1 MRLREF
7 VYEPSL
13 HQAAHVHD
21 YTSVSFVARGELEET
36 ACGERR
42 NGTAGDVIVK
52 PAGVV
57 HEDRFG
63 PSGATMYTLVLDG
76 DAGRYQ
82 WRFGGPPSALFVR
95 AIREWR
101 AGAAFEEIAIDL
113 LAAVSGGGPRVMG
126 RKMSAV
132 ADRVAES
139 DVTVEAL
146 AREMSMHPVALARAF
161 RRDLG
166 MSITCFRR
174 RARVRKAASLLAS
187 TSMPLADVALESGFS
202 DQSHLCRIF
211 KSELGTTPAAFRVI
225 AV

>member
-1 MRLREF
+1 MRIREL
-7 VYEPSL
+7 VYEPFL
-13 HQAAHVHD
+13 QQAAHVHD
-21 YTSVSFVARGELEET
+21 STSVSFVARGELEET

-42 NGTAGDVIVK
+42 SGTAGDVIVK

-57 HEDRFG
+57 HEDLFG

-82 WRFGGPPSALFVR
+82 WMFGGAPAALFVR

-113 LAAVSGGGPRVMG
+113 LAAVPAGGSRVRGPR
-126 RKMSAV
+126 MSAV
-132 ADRVAES
+132 ADRVAGS
-139 DVTVEAL
+139 DVAVDAL

-161 RRDLG
+161 RRELG

-174 RARVRKAASLLAS
+174 RTRVRKAASLLAS
-187 TSMPLADVALESGFS
+187 TSLPLAEVALESGFS

-211 KSELGTTPAAFRVI
+211 KSELGTTPAAFRAL